1 MNPTDSH
8 VFFTDWNHF
17 YHTAERGEGVYL
29 YDADGKRYLD
39 GVGGMLVVTIGY
51 GVPEIADAMAAQ
63 ARKLCFANRNIFTND
78 PQERLADKIIEMTPS
93 GMDRVFFV
101 TSGTSANE
109 TAMQIA
115 RQYHTQRGN
124 QRRYKIIGQWHN
136 YYGATIGSLSMS
148 GNFATRRDMDMD
160 PYLLDFPHIQA
171 PFCYHCPYQLSYPS
185 CQLACATDLART
197 IEQEGPDTIAA
208 FIATP
213 VIGTSGAIVPPAG
226 YYEKIREI
234 CDQYD
239 ILFIADEIITGFGRL
254 GKNFGIEHWNALP
267 DIITTGKTLGS
278 GYAPIGA
285 VIAHQHIWDTLVN
298 GKKNNIRLMCT
309 YSGHPISCATA
320 LAVQNYLVEHNLVE
334 RCALMGQYLKKAL
347 QQLAE
352 RQALIGDVRGEGLL
366 LCVEFVQD
374 RDTHQP
380 FPRAMQVVEK
390 VVQAAFKQG
399 LMLLSRFGTGTS
411 KDGDHISIS
420 PPFII
425 SEAECDELVAILEA
439 SIIEVTQTLKLT
451 D

>member
-1 MNPTDSH
+1 MS
-8 VFFTDWNHF
+8 
-17 YHTAERGEGVYL
+17 
-29 YDADGKRYLD
+29 
-39 GVGGMLVVTIGY
+39 
-51 GVPEIADAMAAQ
+51 
-63 ARKLCFANRNIFTND
+63 
-78 PQERLADKIIEMTPS
+78 PQ

-115 RQYHTQRGN
+115 RQYQIQRGKP
-124 QRRYKIIGQWHN
+124 RRYKIIGQWHN
-136 YYGATIGSLSMS
+136 YYGATLGSLSMS

-171 PFCYHCPYQLSYPS
+171 PFCYHCPYQLNYPT
-185 CQLACATDLART
+185 CQLACANDLART

-213 VIGTSGAIVPPAG
+213 VIGTSGAIVPPPG
-226 YYEKIREI
+226 YFEKIREI
-234 CDQYD
+234 CDRYE
-239 ILFIADEIITGFGRL
+239 ILLIADEVITGFGRL
-254 GKNFGIEHWNALP
+254 GTNFGMEHWHTIP
-267 DIITTGKTLGS
+267 DLITVGKTLGS

-285 VIAHQHIWDTLVN
+285 VIARQRIWDTLVQGN
-298 GKKNNIRLMCT
+298 KNNIRLMCT

-320 LAVQNYLVEHNLVE
+320 LAVQNYLTEHQLIE
-334 RCALMGQYLKKAL
+334 RCKLTGEYLKKAL
-347 QQLAE
+347 EKLSQ
-352 RQALIGDVRGEGLL
+352 RQPLIGDVRGEGLL
-366 LCVEFVQD
+366 LCIEFVQN

-380 FPRAMQVVEK
+380 FPRAQQVVEK
-390 VVQAAFKQG
+390 VVQAAFKRG
-399 LMLLSRFGTGTS
+399 LILLSRFGTGTD

-451 D
+451 C